1 MDIIQSLID
10 DCALEISDK
19 LSSLAYYEQEYNRRL
34 AKKRYLESMA
44 NPDDNE
50 IQGCNYFISLYQSDV
65 KSLQSDI
72 ERLKGWL
79 DFLARV
85 KGQNAG
91 NL

>member
-1 MDIIQSLID
+1 MDILQSLID
-10 DCALEISDK
+10 DTALEISGK

-34 AKKRYLESMA
+34 AKKRYLESLV

-50 IQGCNYFISLYQSDV
+50 IQGCIFFLAQYQADI

-79 DFLARV
+79 EFLSGV
-85 KGQNAG
+85 LQNAG